1 MFAIE
6 PKFKVRCWA
15 CRDWYEFD
23 PGKVAEKVE
32 KSEEVVCP
40 NCGTV
45 IIEADGHV
53 VGTRMQMAVL
63 EEAKSHEYS

>member
-1 MFAIE
+1 MMFAIE
-6 PKFKVRCWA
+6 PKFKARCWA
-15 CRDWYEFD
+15 CLKWYEID
-23 PGKVAEKVE
+23 IGDMAKKVE

-40 NCGTV
+40 NCGTA

-63 EEAKSHEYS
+63 EEART